1 MKSFKKRPQ
10 GFCNQKST
18 LNFQESTLAL
28 RFYRFIVFMHEILPH
43 LFCKLFYEVAFI
55 LVLVEVTGQVSMS
68 RLTSP
73 PEPLL
78 ECESRGAN
86 YFPRSKNI
94 NLYNKCVF
102 QLYSS
107 KFQKGGG
114 ELKTPKFPP
123 LTMARF
129 SYLGGM
135 RLMCVQQVPI
145 QRQPASDIP
154 YVCRGLLEAHTT
166 TTSMQQYKLPGGPC
180 LPGFASQH
188 FGP

>member
-10 GFCNQKST
+10 RFCNQKST

-28 RFYRFIVFMHEILPH
+28 RFYRFIMFMHEILPH

-102 QLYSS
+102 
-107 KFQKGGG
+107 
-114 ELKTPKFPP
+114 
-123 LTMARF
+123 
-129 SYLGGM
+129 
-135 RLMCVQQVPI
+135 
-145 QRQPASDIP
+145 
-154 YVCRGLLEAHTT
+154 
-166 TTSMQQYKLPGGPC
+166 
-180 LPGFASQH
+180 
-188 FGP
+188 